1 MTAKLTEL
9 IDKLDYVEI
18 VRAKLGEILLV
29 ESAQQQQHA
38 RDAGDKDPE
47 LWKLRVYVE
56 RSNPWEEFRDSKDR
70 SPLVN
75 ICWDNSQD
83 DEKSSDTSR
92 RQRVHAVFNID
103 CYGAGTAKASEEGHD
118 PADEQA
124 AFARDRALRLVRNIL
139 MSAHYTYLDLR
150 PDENSVGVTGRWRQ
164 SVQAFQLPIDA
175 RTTVR
180 IAAARLAL
188 RVSFNEFSPQVVG
201 VPLEL
206 VSVTAINAA
215 TGEVFFKADYPQESD
230 S

>member
-1 MTAKLTEL
+1 
-9 IDKLDYVEI
+9 VEI

-29 ESAQQQQHA
+29 ESAQQQQYA

-56 RSNPWEEFRDSKDR
+56 RANPWEEFRDPKDR

-103 CYGAGTAKASEEGHD
+103 CYGAGTAKESSSGHD

-124 AFARDRALRLVRNIL
+124 GFARDRALRLARNIL
-139 MSAHYTYLDLR
+139 MSAHYTYLGLR

-164 SVQAFQLPIDA
+164 SAQAFQLPIDA

-180 IAAARLAL
+180 VAAARFAL